1 MRIEAVDLFCG
12 AGGLTYGLSKAGVS
26 VIAGVDLDEACKYP
40 YEQNNKATFVHADV
54 AGLAGSDVAPMYSE
68 GTVRLLAGCAP
79 CQPFSSLRYG
89 EDTSGDHKWGLLEHF
104 ARIVTE
110 VSPELVTME
119 NVPGVQRH
127 APYKNFVAT
136 LNQLGYSVDAKVV
149 QCADLGLPQ
158 LRRRLVLMASRIG
171 PIKMP
176 KVSGTRVSVGDALR
190 SLPPLRHGE
199 ENAADPLHRARTL
212 TDLNL
217 ARAKASRPG
226 GTWHDWPDHL
236 ILECHRKSTGASF
249 KSVYGRMVASEPS
262 PTITTQA
269 YNIGTGR
276 FVHPEQDRGITLREA
291 AILQSFPKK
300 YKFVRSKNDVR
311 FSTIGR
317 LIGNA
322 VPPKL
327 GEMIGRHFV
336 AHVATHKENRPN
348 GKSEGER

>member
-1 MRIEAVDLFCG
+1 MGEYLMAIEAVDLFCG
-12 AGGLTYGLSKAGVS
+12 AGGLTYGLSKAGIS
-26 VIAGVDLDEACKYP
+26 VIAGVDLDEACQYP
-40 YEQNNKATFVHADV
+40 YEQNNEAIFLHADV
-54 AGLAGSDVAPMYSE
+54 ANLAASKIASMYSK
-68 GTVRLLAGCAP
+68 GAVRLLAGCAP
-79 CQPFSSLRYG
+79 CQPFSSLRHG
-89 EDTSGDHKWGLLEHF
+89 EDTTGDHKWGLLEHF
-104 ARIVTE
+104 ARIVAE
-110 VSPELVTME
+110 VRPELVTME

-127 APYKNFVAT
+127 EPYKKFTDT
-136 LNQLGYSVDAKVV
+136 LNGLGYSVDAKVV

-158 LRRRLVLMASRIG
+158 LRRRLVLVASRIG

-176 KVSGTRVSVGDALR
+176 KASGTRVSVSEALGG
-190 SLPPLRHGE
+190 LPALSHGQE
-199 ENAADPLHRARTL
+199 DDNDPLHRARTL
-212 TDLNL
+212 TALNL
-217 ARAKASRPG
+217 ARARASQPG
-226 GTWHDWPDHL
+226 GTWLDWPDDL
-236 ILECHRKSTGASF
+236 LLDCHRRSTGASF
-249 KSVYGRMVASEPS
+249 KSVYGRMKANEPS

-300 YKFVRSKNDVR
+300 YKFARTKKDIS

-336 AHVATHKENRPN
+336 KHVAMQHK
-348 GKSEGER
+348 S